1 MSKLPVVAIV
11 GRPNVGKSTLFNRLV
26 GKKLALVDD
35 RPGVTRDRR
44 EGDASLI
51 GLEFRIIDT
60 AGYEDHD
67 AQTLPGRMRQQTEAA
82 VAQADVALFLF
93 DARAGIV
100 PLDEE
105 IARWLRTADVPVI
118 LVANKAKIQNG
129 AQAIS
134 PAAPAGAP
142 NGQAPSATILHK
154 LNVANEQTWLLIG
167 AHIST
172 PFPPPTLIPPQAA

>member
-1 MSKLPVVAIV
+1 MAHRQHIS
-11 GRPNVGKSTLFNRLV
+11 
-26 GKKLALVDD
+26 
-35 RPGVTRDRR
+35 RDVRM
-44 EGDASLI
+44 
-51 GLEFRIIDT
+51 
-60 AGYEDHD
+60 HD
-67 AQTLPGRMRQQTEAA
+67 VQHLNGAA
-82 VAQADVALFLF
+82 TPQ
-93 DARAGIV
+93 
-100 PLDEE
+100 
-105 IARWLRTADVPVI
+105 
-118 LVANKAKIQNG
+118 QNG